1 MSDQHFYENQ
11 SKKMGSRENIENLI
25 SNLKSTQKITK
36 KALDS
41 PMHYFHFLFNIGK
54 LHCALGVSYVKFCL
68 VFENLLPVCGTGSV
82 TEIWDASYFSYG
94 EKS

>member
-54 LHCALGVSYVKFCL
+54 LHCECVDHCPLGL
-68 VFENLLPVCGTGSV
+68 NLSFR
-82 TEIWDASYFSYG
+82 Y
-94 EKS
+94 

>member
-11 SKKMGSRENIENLI
+11 SKKMGSRENFENLI

-36 KALDS
+36 KTLDS

-54 LHCALGVSYVKFCL
+54 LHCVSESGQYSLRILGDSIAKIFLQKTNWLEY
-68 VFENLLPVCGTGSV
+68 
-82 TEIWDASYFSYG
+82 I
-94 EKS
+94 

>member
-54 LHCALGVSYVKFCL
+54 LHC
-68 VFENLLPVCGTGSV
+68 VFSEEHFQEKLFWLQYISFLP
-82 TEIWDASYFSYG
+82 FSAN
-94 EKS
+94 

>member
-54 LHCALGVSYVKFCL
+54 LHCDIPVLHGHWGLRPSAIYASIVKYVN
-68 VFENLLPVCGTGSV
+68 VGHV
-82 TEIWDASYFSYG
+82 T
-94 EKS
+94 KPT

>member
-1 MSDQHFYENQ
+1 
-11 SKKMGSRENIENLI
+11 MGSRENIENLI

-54 LHCALGVSYVKFCL
+54 LHC
-68 VFENLLPVCGTGSV
+68 EV
-82 TEIWDASYFSYG
+82 TVLTILTRHKHVNIYIETYIRTKIYTNHV
-94 EKS
+94 

>member
-54 LHCALGVSYVKFCL
+54 IHCVLSNVIGGS
-68 VFENLLPVCGTGSV
+68 LLRSKATNS
-82 TEIWDASYFSYG
+82 
-94 EKS
+94 

>member
-54 LHCALGVSYVKFCL
+54 LHCGPGK
-68 VFENLLPVCGTGSV
+68 P
-82 TEIWDASYFSYG
+82 
-94 EKS
+94 